1 MSVFLGWFNSPDNL
15 DPVLKAG
22 VAHFWFV
29 TIRPFEDGNGR
40 IARAIAD
47 LALARAEKASD
58 RFYSPSAQ
66 IEAERNQYYH
76 ELESSQMG
84 TVDITLWL
92 EWFLDCLARAIQKA
106 EHDLAEVLRKSKVW
120 ELEQRKGQRPAA
132 KGDQLAV
139 RQFRR
144 ETFDV

>member
-29 TIRPFEDGNGR
+29 TIHPFEDGNGR

-47 LALARAEKASD
+47 LALARAEKTSD

-76 ELESSQMG
+76 ELESSQMRYY
-84 TVDITLWL
+84 T
-92 EWFLDCLARAIQKA
+92 LARM
-106 EHDLAEVLRKSKVW
+106 VS
-120 ELEQRKGQRPAA
+120 
-132 KGDQLAV
+132 
-139 RQFRR
+139 
-144 ETFDV
+144 